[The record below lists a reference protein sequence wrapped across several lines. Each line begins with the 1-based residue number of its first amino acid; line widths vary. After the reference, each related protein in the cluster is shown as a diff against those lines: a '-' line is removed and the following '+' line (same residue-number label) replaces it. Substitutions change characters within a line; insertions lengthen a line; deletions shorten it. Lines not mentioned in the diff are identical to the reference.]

1 MDHLTYVEKR
11 AMELSSAVGYLRGF
25 MNGYLLYD
33 NITPLHFKFGYEAL
47 MRSYKLGGD
56 KMDDNDIVR
65 FKKRAEEL
73 GVKI

>member
-33 NITPLHFKFGYEAL
+33 NITSPQFKFGYEAL
-47 MRSYKLGGD
+47 MRSYELGGD